1 MEPRLLLN
9 ATSSQTHEI
18 IGSMTG
24 RHLLSKTR
32 RAIVSVEFF
41 GGHKLSIPTSSLN
54 IEGSRPGNELGRTEA
69 EAVVNEMGSG
79 RSIRFEWFRI

>member
-1 MEPRLLLN
+1 MLN

-54 IEGSRPGNELGRTEA
+54 IEGSRPRNELGRTEAEAVA

-79 RSIRFEWFRI
+79 RSIRFEWFRF